1 MISIVGGAHVNKKE
15 LVAEIADKADVTKKL
30 AGEVLDNFIET
41 VEEQLSKG
49 EEVKLVG
56 FGTFEVAK
64 RKPRKGVNPRTKEP
78 IKIPGGKV
86 PKFRAGKELKEKVK

>member
-1 MISIVGGAHVNKKE
+1 MNKKE
-15 LVAEIADKADVTKKL
+15 LVAEIAGKTGVTKKL
-30 AGEVLDNFIET
+30 AAEILESFIEI
-41 VEEQLSKG
+41 VGEKLSKG

-56 FGTFEVAK
+56 FGTFEVAT
-64 RKPRKGVNPRTKEP
+64 RKPRKGVNPRTKKP